1 MLTLDGYRATGGI
14 RQAVARSAERVYDE
28 LPREQRIM
36 LRDLML
42 RLVTPSPEGAPMRS
56 RVPRRLLS
64 TDPAH
69 DQLMERLVAAR
80 LVTSDDGVVELAH
93 EAIARAWPRL
103 QGWLDD
109 DTEGQRC
116 CGTSRSRPTPGT
128 RWGGPTTSST
138 AGPGWSRRWSGAIT
152 ATPDLTPV
160 EVDYLSAAERAP
172 GRRRSPRSSRRA
184 PRPGSTGGCAV
195 C

>member
-1 MLTLDGYRATGGI
+1 MEGQPGALPHLSHALRQTWERREGGVLTLDGYRATGGI

-28 LPREQRIM
+28 LPHEQRIM

-56 RVPRRLLS
+56 RMPRRLLS

-109 DTEGQRC
+109 DTEGQRVLRHLSVAADTWDTM
-116 CGTSRSRPTPGT
+116 GRPDDELYRGT
-128 RWGGPTTSST
+128 RLAQALEWRD
-138 AGPGWSRRWSGAIT
+138 PGSAR
-152 ATPDLTPV
+152 PD
-160 EVDYLSAAERAP
+160 P
-172 GRRRSPRSSRRA
+172 GRGRL
-184 PRPGSTGGCAV
+184 PGGR
-195 C
+195 